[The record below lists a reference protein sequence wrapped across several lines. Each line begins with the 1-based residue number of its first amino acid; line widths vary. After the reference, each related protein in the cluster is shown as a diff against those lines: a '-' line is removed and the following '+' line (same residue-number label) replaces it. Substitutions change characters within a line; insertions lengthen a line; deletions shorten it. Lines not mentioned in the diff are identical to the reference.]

1 MPAPPADD
9 PSPDARATSAAAPP
23 DTGRAVVVLGKAPLP
38 GRVKTRLTRG
48 PGALAPEAAAGVAAA
63 MMRATLDR
71 VSAHCRVAADRR
83 FLAIDDP
90 DLAPDWARKAGWT
103 VIDQGGGNLGD
114 RIARAWER
122 AWNEAG
128 PGPVA
133 FFGVD
138 CPDVPAAALAAI
150 APALTRADA
159 AVGPVADGGYWTL
172 AAGRRRP
179 ELLRGIDWG
188 TAAVY
193 DQTRRAADEAGL
205 VLAELPAWHDVD
217 RPDDLAALRSRLRTA
232 APHDPALARLEDDL
246 ARHAPG

>member
-1 MPAPPADD
+1 MPQDSAPSSVCDV
-9 PSPDARATSAAAPP
+9 
-23 DTGRAVVVLGKAPLP
+23 GLAVVVLSKAPVP
-38 GRVKTRLTRG
+38 GRVKTRLTLG
-48 PGALAPEAAAGVAAA
+48 PGALSPEAAAGVAAA

-71 VSAHCRVAADRR
+71 VSAHCGAAADRR
-83 FLAIDDP
+83 FLAIDQP
-90 DLAPDWARKAGWT
+90 GLAPRWAREAGWT
-103 VIDQGGGNLGD
+103 VIDQGGGGLGD

-122 AWNEAG
+122 AWQGAA
-128 PGPVA
+128 PGAVA

-150 APALTRADA
+150 APALVRADA
-159 AVGPVADGGYWTL
+159 AAGPVVDGGYWTL

-193 DQTRRAADEAGL
+193 DQTRRAAAEAGL
-205 VLAELPAWHDVD
+205 SLDALPAWHDVD
-217 RPDDLAALRSRLRTA
+217 RPDDLDALRNRVQTSS
-232 APHDPALARLEDDL
+232 PHDPALARLKVDL